1 MVAKKD
7 VFCKEKMLTSFTK
20 KLPLALTTTRITVYL
35 LFFVVSQLLYQFG
48 STVLKQPF
56 FDEQHYVPAAR
67 EFIARRVNTIPEH
80 PPLGIALIAASIAIG
95 GDRPFGWRLGS
106 MLSGSLL
113 LLGLLALCFACG
125 MRKQRVVYVGA
136 LALCSHF
143 IFIHARAAML
153 DIYLCAFI
161 IWALVLMVWALFS
174 ASLSRKKILLGG
186 SALLWGGASCVKWIG
201 LPGFAVCLI
210 YLLSLK
216 VVRNFSFTSTANPH
230 GWHNPRYLQ
239 EVSIL
244 TVFILLPALYVL
256 GYALP
261 HLLLA
266 DKHLLYAI
274 REAWALQQV
283 VPADHNYM
291 SQMWQWPLML
301 RPLWF
306 EYLERG
312 GGVVHAIFCLGNPF
326 LMVLGLGTLC
336 WSVGNWLR
344 RGSLLSFIN
353 VIFYSTFFFFWLLVE
368 RKVSYHYYYFL
379 PMLFL
384 LLSVGE
390 CCSLYLGARRQV
402 VAWAVLAL
410 AILFFVFYYP
420 LISGWPLPTRPH
432 FSFWVWFDA
441 WI

>member
-1 MVAKKD
+1 
-7 VFCKEKMLTSFTK
+7 MLTNFTK
-20 KLPLALTTTRITVYL
+20 KLSLALTTKRITIYI
-35 LFFVVSQLLYQFG
+35 LFFVVSQLLYQLG
-48 STVLKQPF
+48 STVVEWPF

-80 PPLGIALIAASIAIG
+80 PPLGIALIAASISVG

-125 MRKQRVVYVGA
+125 MRKQRVIYVGA

-143 IFIHARAAML
+143 IFIHARTAML
-153 DIYLCAFI
+153 DIYLCTFI

-186 SALLWGGASCVKWIG
+186 SALLWGGASCIKWIG
-201 LPGFAVCLI
+201 LPGFAACLA
-210 YLLSLK
+210 YLLLLK
-216 VVRNFSFTSTANPH
+216 TVRSFSFTSTANPH
-230 GWHNPRYLQ
+230 AWHSPRYLHG
-239 EVSIL
+239 VSIATL
-244 TVFILLPALYVL
+244 LILLPLLYVFS
-256 GYALP
+256 YALP

-266 DKHLLYAI
+266 DKHIFDAI

-283 VPADHNYM
+283 VPADHDYM
-291 SQMWQWPLML
+291 SQMWQWPLMF
-301 RPLWF
+301 RPVWF

-312 GGVVHAIFCLGNPF
+312 GDTVQAIFCLGNPF

-336 WSVGNWLR
+336 WSVNNWLR

-353 VIFYSTFFFFWLLVE
+353 VAFYSTFFFFWLLVE
-368 RKVSYHYYYFL
+368 RKASYHYYYFL

-390 CCSLYLGARRQV
+390 YCSAYLGARRQM
-402 VAWAVLAL
+402 VAWVVLAVAL
-410 AILFFVFYYP
+410 LFFAFYYP

-432 FSFWVWFDA
+432 FALWVWFDA